1 MHNMKLRL
9 ATLTAT
15 LLFVTIGYAQDA
27 PRVKEKIADD
37 GRKIIEV
44 NDPDRGE
51 ETEQSD
57 INATNLFDTVIN
69 SPSIPPEVARR
80 TADFIKHL
88 LSKRKIDTDL
98 LYGYVQT
105 LNANLGAL
113 GDNKFV
119 RDMRVLTDKLRD
131 SSYTDSIHYNTN
143 LSNQLRTR
151 MPIIVAASA
160 RLNDTTLTSAQIA
173 FLKEDFTDELNLF
186 SDKYL
191 KTSRF
196 QAGLGISYTYTPII
210 EYTSSSRLD
219 LSQFAP
225 STGGGSTL
233 VNFDQEFANKSYIN
247 FEIAAKLPWLELGLS
262 IPTYSESATIV
273 SPVGSQLLN
282 GSETR
287 TAIYQST
294 FESELEVEYDFSVR
308 FPILGNWKRWKY
320 ERANNNQMDY
330 GILAG
335 LTGFNISDTI
345 TTDVRFRT
353 DSTPFA
359 DLPVGESLVTSR
371 DVSFQTVYFG
381 AYYEFEF
388 VDELYMTVDVKWHN
402 NRTSDGSQI
411 DVDGFTSSLR
421 IIYSPTLDF
430 INW

>member
-1 MHNMKLRL
+1 MKIRL
-9 ATLTAT
+9 ATFTASSI
-15 LLFVTIGYAQDA
+15 LFVTISYAQDA
-27 PRVKEKIADD
+27 PRAKEKIADD

-44 NDPDRGE
+44 TDPGRGE

-57 INATNLFDTVIN
+57 INATNLFDAVIN
-69 SPSIPPEVARR
+69 SPSIPTEVAKR

-105 LNANLGAL
+105 LNANLSAL
-113 GDNKFV
+113 GDNEFV
-119 RDMRVLTDKLRD
+119 RDMRVITDKLRD
-131 SSYTDSIHYNTN
+131 SSYTDKIHYNTN

-160 RLNDTTLTSAQIA
+160 KLNDTTLTASQVE
-173 FLKEDFTDELNLF
+173 FLKEDFRDELNLF

-196 QAGLGISYTYTPII
+196 QAGLGISYAYTPII
-210 EYTSSSRLD
+210 EYTSNSRLD

-225 STGGGSTL
+225 STGGRSTL

-273 SPVGSQLLN
+273 APVGSQLLN

-287 TAIYQST
+287 SAIYQST
-294 FESELEVEYDFSVR
+294 IESELEVEYDFSVR
-308 FPILGNWKRWKY
+308 VPILGTWKRWKY
-320 ERANNNQMDY
+320 KRAKNSQMDY

-353 DSTPFA
+353 DNTPFA

-371 DVSFQTVYFG
+371 DVSFQTVYLG

>member
-1 MHNMKLRL
+1 MKIRL
-9 ATLTAT
+9 ATFTASSI
-15 LLFVTIGYAQDA
+15 LFVTISYAQDA
-27 PRVKEKIADD
+27 PRAKEKIADD

-44 NDPDRGE
+44 TDPGRRE

-57 INATNLFDTVIN
+57 INATNLFDAVIN
-69 SPSIPPEVARR
+69 SPSIPTEVAKR

-105 LNANLGAL
+105 LNANLSAL
-113 GDNKFV
+113 GDNEFV
-119 RDMRVLTDKLRD
+119 RDMRVITDKLRD
-131 SSYTDSIHYNTN
+131 SSYTDKIHYNTN

-160 RLNDTTLTSAQIA
+160 KLNDTTLTASQVE
-173 FLKEDFTDELNLF
+173 FLKEDFRDELNLF

-196 QAGLGISYTYTPII
+196 QAGLGISYAYTPII
-210 EYTSSSRLD
+210 EYTSNSRLD

-225 STGGGSTL
+225 STGGRSTL

-273 SPVGSQLLN
+273 APVGSQLLN

-287 TAIYQST
+287 SAIYQST
-294 FESELEVEYDFSVR
+294 IESELEVEYDFSVR
-308 FPILGNWKRWKY
+308 VPILGNWKRWKY
-320 ERANNNQMDY
+320 KRANNSQMDY

-353 DSTPFA
+353 DNTPFA

-371 DVSFQTVYFG
+371 DVSFQTVYLG

>member
-1 MHNMKLRL
+1 MKIRL
-9 ATLTAT
+9 ATFTASSI
-15 LLFVTIGYAQDA
+15 LFVTISYAQDA
-27 PRVKEKIADD
+27 PRAKEKIADD

-44 NDPDRGE
+44 TDPGRGE

-57 INATNLFDTVIN
+57 INATNLFDAVIN
-69 SPSIPPEVARR
+69 SPSIPTEVAKR

-105 LNANLGAL
+105 LNANLSAL
-113 GDNKFV
+113 GDNEFV
-119 RDMRVLTDKLRD
+119 RDMRVITDKLRD
-131 SSYTDSIHYNTN
+131 SSYTDKIHYNTN

-160 RLNDTTLTSAQIA
+160 KLNDTTLTASQVE
-173 FLKEDFTDELNLF
+173 FLKEDFRDELNLF

-196 QAGLGISYTYTPII
+196 QAGLGISYAYTPII
-210 EYTSSSRLD
+210 EYTSNSRLD

-225 STGGGSTL
+225 STGGRSTL

-273 SPVGSQLLN
+273 APVGSQLLN

-287 TAIYQST
+287 SAIYQST
-294 FESELEVEYDFSVR
+294 IESELEVEYDFSVR
-308 FPILGNWKRWKY
+308 VPILGNWKRWKY
-320 ERANNNQMDY
+320 KRANNSQMDY

-353 DSTPFA
+353 DNTPFA

-371 DVSFQTVYFG
+371 DVSFQTVYLG